1 MLFYIIGLG
10 RIVCPKQ
17 AILSQGEIDGRKNID
32 NPYVSLYG
40 SYYHIPAI
48 VKSHVKDNQWL
59 NQQAMES
66 TT

>member
-10 RIVCPKQ
+10 RIICPKQ
-17 AILSQGEIDGRKNID
+17 AVLSQGELEGRRSIS

-40 SYYHIPAI
+40 SYYYIPPVI
-48 VKSHVKDNQWL
+48 KNHVEENQYINPKAL
-59 NQQAMES
+59 ES